1 MFGQLKQRRRPAIPV
16 VTVALGVL
24 LVSATGATAQDI
36 GTLNPK
42 PLPPLANPD
51 DPATPAKELFAR
63 KTTPTTG
70 APRAIGFYSAGCL
83 SGGVALPIDGPS
95 WQVMRLSRN
104 RNWGHPDLLR
114 FLEGLGS
121 EVNAA
126 KTWNGLLIG
135 DMSQP
140 RGGPMIT
147 GHASHQV
154 GLDADI
160 WLTPMPARQ
169 LTRAEREEMMST
181 ILVAKNRLDVD
192 ASHWKPGHREVIK
205 TAALDPHVERLFVN
219 PAIKKAL
226 CREASGDHGWL
237 EKVRPYWGHDYHF
250 HVRLHCPADAAQCK
264 PQEPP
269 PVGDGCEKDLA
280 WWFPGGIPRPETST
294 ATEKPRGPLT
304 VAELPAACRE
314 VLEAP

>member
-1 MFGQLKQRRRPAIPV
+1 MIVRGHHPV
-16 VTVALGVL
+16 IAALIVL
-24 LVSATGATAQDI
+24 LCLLFGSANRAVAQDK
-36 GTLNPK
+36 GTLNTQ
-42 PLPPLANPD
+42 PLPPLVNPA

-70 APRAIGFYSAGCL
+70 EPQAIGFYSAGCL
-83 SGGVALPIDGPS
+83 AGGVALPIDGPS

-104 RNWGHPDLLR
+104 RNWGHASLLR
-114 FLEGLGS
+114 FLEDLGT
-121 EVNAA
+121 EVHGA

-160 WLTPMPARQ
+160 WLTPMPARP

-181 ILVAKNRLDVD
+181 DVVAKNRLDID
-192 ASHWKPGHREVIK
+192 PSRWKPGHRELIK
-205 TAALDPHVERLFVN
+205 AAALDARVERIFVN

-226 CREASGDHGWL
+226 CREATGDRNWL

-250 HVRLHCPADAAQCK
+250 HVRLHCPADATECK
-264 PQEPP
+264 AQEPP
-269 PVGDGCEKDLA
+269 PTGDGCDKDLA
-280 WWFPGGIPRPETST
+280 WWFPAGIPRPETS
-294 ATEKPRGPLT
+294 APAEKPRGPLT
-304 VAELPAACRE
+304 LADLPPACRD
-314 VLEAP
+314 VLAAP

>member
-1 MFGQLKQRRRPAIPV
+1 MDGLAMVRGRRPTFAA
-16 VTVALGVL
+16 VTVALCVL
-24 LVSATGATAQDI
+24 LVSTTDAAAQEK
-36 GTLNPK
+36 GTLNPR

-63 KTTPTTG
+63 RTTPAEG
-70 APRAIGFYSAGCL
+70 EPRAIGFYSAGCL
-83 SGGVALPIDGPS
+83 AGGIALPVDGPS

-104 RNWGHPDLLR
+104 RNWGHPTLLR
-114 FLEGLGS
+114 FLKDLAN
-121 EVNAA
+121 EVHAA
-126 KTWNGLLIG
+126 KTWKGLLIG

-147 GHASHQV
+147 GHASHQI

-160 WLTPMPARQ
+160 WLTPMPQRH
-169 LTRAEREEMMST
+169 LTRAQREEMLST
-181 ILVAKNRLDVD
+181 NMVAKSRLDVD
-192 ASHWKPGHREVIK
+192 ASRWRPDHRELIK
-205 TAALDPHVERLFVN
+205 AAALDPRVERIFVN

-226 CREASGDHGWL
+226 CREATGDRGWL

-250 HVRLHCPADAAQCK
+250 HVRLHCPADAAECK

-269 PVGDGCEKDLA
+269 PAGDGCENDLA
-280 WWFPGGIPRPETST
+280 GWFTDDMLHPKP
-294 ATEKPRGPLT
+294 EKPRPPLT
-304 VAELPAACRE
+304 MADLPPACRA